1 MGAAL
6 TVTEPLLDAS
16 RQPPPETG
24 SPRVSP
30 RLIGVFVLV
39 AVGLALG
46 GLAALSSGR
55 LFTTYR
61 VYVVFFPN
69 AVGGLK
75 EGAPVTFRQ
84 VPIGHV
90 REVELV
96 FIGKGYESRI
106 MAVLEVPRGA
116 IKNLAGQSSALT
128 LSDAELARVL
138 VDGGLRAAVRSSSP
152 IAGQRSVDLDFH
164 PELPPRLSGYASPY
178 PEIPT
183 APTGFELLNERL
195 EATLKKVSDVPLDEV
210 LVQIQVTLG
219 SVQRLLDAGD
229 LEAAVRS
236 LRLTLDTAN
245 RALARSDQTLGSVD
259 AMATDVRSTLTGID
273 GTMKS
278 LQASLAQLDRTLT
291 TVDRNVERSAEVQH
305 GASLALD
312 ETNELLKSL
321 RVLAET
327 LQQHPEAL
335 VRGKPDP
342 ERQK

>member
-1 MGAAL
+1 M
-6 TVTEPLLDAS
+6 TESPADAS
-16 RQPPPETG
+16 RHQPPETG
-24 SPRVSP
+24 SPLLSP
-30 RLIGVFVLV
+30 RRVGAFVLV
-39 AVGLALG
+39 AAGLALA
-46 GLAALSSGR
+46 GLAALGSGR
-55 LFTTYR
+55 LFTSYR

-84 VPIGHV
+84 VPVGRV
-90 REVELV
+90 RDVQLV
-96 FIGKGYESRI
+96 FTGTGYESRI
-106 MAVLEVPRGA
+106 MAVLEVSREA
-116 IKNLAGQSSALT
+116 IKSLAGQSSAVA
-128 LSDAELARVL
+128 LSDAELARTL
-138 VDGGLRAAVRSSSP
+138 VDAGLRATVRSTSP

-164 PELPPRLSGYASPY
+164 PELPPRLSGVASPY

-229 LEAAVRS
+229 LEGAVRS
-236 LRLTLDTAN
+236 LRLTLDAAN
-245 RALARSDQTLGSVD
+245 RALARSEQTMGSVE
-259 AMATDVRSTLTGID
+259 AMAGDLRSTLGGVD

-278 LQASLAQLDRTLT
+278 LQASLAQLDRTLS

-305 GASLALD
+305 AAAVALD
-312 ETNELLKSL
+312 ETNDLLKSL
-321 RVLAET
+321 RVLADT

-342 ERQK
+342 EERK

>member
-1 MGAAL
+1 
-6 TVTEPLLDAS
+6 
-16 RQPPPETG
+16 
-24 SPRVSP
+24 
-30 RLIGVFVLV
+30 LIGAFVLV
-39 AVGLALG
+39 AAGLALA
-46 GLAALSSGR
+46 GLAALGSGR
-55 LFTTYR
+55 LFTSYR

-84 VPIGHV
+84 VPVGHV

-96 FIGKGYESRI
+96 FTGKAYETRI
-106 MAVLEVPRGA
+106 MAVLEVSRGA
-116 IKNLAGQSSALT
+116 IKNLAGQSSVVA
-128 LSDAELARVL
+128 LSDADLARVL

-152 IAGQRSVDLDFH
+152 IAGQRSVDLDFR
-164 PELPPRLSGYASPY
+164 PELPPRLSGYASQY

-195 EATLKKVSDVPLDEV
+195 ETTLKKVSDVPLDEV

-229 LEAAVRS
+229 LEAALRS
-236 LRLTLDTAN
+236 LRATLDTAN
-245 RALARSDQTLGSVD
+245 GALARSEQAMGNMD
-259 AMATDVRSTLTGID
+259 AMAADVRSTLKGID
-273 GTMKS
+273 GTTKS
-278 LQASLAQLDRTLT
+278 LQASLTQLDRTLS

-305 GASLALD
+305 AAAVALD

-321 RVLAET
+321 RVLADT

-342 ERQK
+342 EERK

>member
-1 MGAAL
+1 M
-6 TVTEPLLDAS
+6 TEPPADAA
-16 RQPPPETG
+16 RLPPPETG
-24 SPRVSP
+24 NPRVSP

-39 AVGLALG
+39 ALGLALAG
-46 GLAALSSGR
+46 VAALSSGR

-84 VPIGHV
+84 VPVGHV
-90 REVELV
+90 RDVELV
-96 FIGKGYESRI
+96 FTGNGYDSRI
-106 MAVLEVPRGA
+106 MAVLKVSRSA
-116 IKNLAGQSSALT
+116 IKSLAGQSSAVA
-128 LSDAELARVL
+128 LSDADLARTL
-138 VDGGLRAAVRSSSP
+138 VDAGLRAAVRSTSP
-152 IAGQRSVDLDFH
+152 IAGQKSVDLDFH
-164 PELPPRLSGYASPY
+164 PELPPRLSGVKSPY

-183 APTGFELLNERL
+183 APTGFELLNERI

-245 RALARSDQTLGSVD
+245 RALARSDQTMGSID
-259 AMATDVRSTLTGID
+259 GMATDVRATLAGID

-278 LQASLAQLDRTLT
+278 LQGSLAQLDRTLS

-305 GASLALD
+305 AAGLALD
-312 ETNELLKSL
+312 ETNELLKAL
-321 RVLAET
+321 RALADT

-342 ERQK
+342 EGKR